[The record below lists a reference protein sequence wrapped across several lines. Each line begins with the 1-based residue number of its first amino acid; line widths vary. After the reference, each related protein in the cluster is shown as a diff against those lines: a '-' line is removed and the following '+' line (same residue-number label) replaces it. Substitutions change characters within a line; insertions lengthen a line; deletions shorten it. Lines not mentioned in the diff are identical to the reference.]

1 MLEEGP
7 LGCVVEVHRCDQG
20 VRCCRVASV
29 KEGSR
34 AAAAGVLVND
44 VVEAANGYVPPFE
57 SDEEDA
63 LSTFF
68 AGLGFPLRLSLRR
81 RSDHGDEAPFRRNR
95 EGEAPSL
102 PEPFLKKCIAELL
115 YTKEGAAVACKII
128 ERAEPREII
137 YQRCMDVRTATAHA
151 VAVEPGR
158 VQSLASWTPE
168 DEDPTVSRDEAAS
181 RVPLADAEES
191 EDIPLVRDAPRVLSA
206 STQPSYV
213 DGGTMMDE
221 EESVVVP
228 GSALSRLLE
237 LATGDDLTFG
247 AGEAAA
253 RRDTEDQFVRI
264 SALRA
269 LAALCRGNARI
280 AEATVVEGSL
290 PRVVALVGGARGG
303 AVAAAACGCLA
314 AVAGAYHEW
323 SPSGACA
330 SLKWLLR
337 PVAPRTRKRRVIG
350 DAAPGAVGPPP
361 MASSQSFVGAWSVD
375 ARRCKEAALALLKVV
390 ENDGDAHLSGALDAA
405 CGTFLGTEHTENVLL
420 MCAGVSPDA
429 IGPECLASIAAGL
442 DPNLPLTLDPESAR
456 LAGDVLKRASRWPA
470 GRRASRRRPAP
481 SRHSCATHPCIR
493 PDRCFAPSRRWRR
506 RSRSPWRRRGACWGP
521 RSPRPLTWTRP
532 TTRCWP
538 SSGAAPLLALGR
550 PTRSWRRPRP
560 RRKARRR
567 RSPGAALPATTPRTS
582 WPRPRPKP
590 TAATRSGPPAPR
602 TRARWR
608 RSSWAIGRRRAS
620 RARRGPSSPAW
631 KRTRLPRRAAPF
643 RSRPSP
649 PRRGRSRR
657 RPAPTPSRRSR
668 RWTRAICS
676 LI

>member
-1 MLEEGP
+1 M
-7 LGCVVEVHRCDQG
+7 
-20 VRCCRVASV
+20 
-29 KEGSR
+29 
-34 AAAAGVLVND
+34 
-44 VVEAANGYVPPFE
+44 
-57 SDEEDA
+57 
-63 LSTFF
+63 
-68 AGLGFPLRLSLRR
+68 
-81 RSDHGDEAPFRRNR
+81 
-95 EGEAPSL
+95 
-102 PEPFLKKCIAELL
+102 
-115 YTKEGAAVACKII
+115 
-128 ERAEPREII
+128 
-137 YQRCMDVRTATAHA
+137 RTATAHA

-253 RRDTEDQFVRI
+253 RRDTEDQFVRV

-269 LAALCRGNARI
+269 LAALCRGGWRGSRV

-361 MASSQSFVGAWSVD
+361 MSSSQSFVGAWSVD
-375 ARRCKEAALALLKVV
+375 ARRCKEAALALLK
-390 ENDGDAHLSGALDAA
+390 
-405 CGTFLGTEHTENVLL
+405 
-420 MCAGVSPDA
+420 
-429 IGPECLASIAAGL
+429 
-442 DPNLPLTLDPESAR
+442 
-456 LAGDVLKRASRWPA
+456 
-470 GRRASRRRPAP
+470 RRAP
-481 SRHSCATHPCIR
+481 
-493 PDRCFAPSRRWRR
+493 
-506 RSRSPWRRRGACWGP
+506 
-521 RSPRPLTWTRP
+521 
-532 TTRCWP
+532 
-538 SSGAAPLLALGR
+538 
-550 PTRSWRRPRP
+550 
-560 RRKARRR
+560 
-567 RSPGAALPATTPRTS
+567 
-582 WPRPRPKP
+582 
-590 TAATRSGPPAPR
+590 
-602 TRARWR
+602 
-608 RSSWAIGRRRAS
+608 
-620 RARRGPSSPAW
+620 
-631 KRTRLPRRAAPF
+631 
-643 RSRPSP
+643 
-649 PRRGRSRR
+649 
-657 RPAPTPSRRSR
+657 
-668 RWTRAICS
+668 
-676 LI
+676 